1 MLAKKS
7 NFTSPW
13 NSIFTFVAR
22 FARDKIQFWKLI
34 EFQFLQKNFA
44 DKKIYFSAGLCNF
57 QFSTINKRSSLRS
70 HFFGSMEKI
79 LWLLH
84 SNYSALQL
92 YYKTTPA
99 LIHHTIH
106 YVLTTPETIK
116 IPIVLEKKKMDFV
129 YAFLFS
135 FFLNGEIKIVF
146 QDRLPFVSCPV

>member
-1 MLAKKS
+1 
-7 NFTSPW
+7 
-13 NSIFTFVAR
+13 
-22 FARDKIQFWKLI
+22 
-34 EFQFLQKNFA
+34 
-44 DKKIYFSAGLCNF
+44 
-57 QFSTINKRSSLRS
+57 
-70 HFFGSMEKI
+70 MEKI
-79 LWLLH
+79 LWLLR

-92 YYKTTPA
+92 YYETTPA